1 MHDTRIIFSSEKARL
16 VVPMTFGNSEE
27 SITILIKRR
36 LSYGWIHSNL
46 DARTC
51 AISSSQNGI
60 DVKGQINPNLDFPFF
75 GSNVFIKYKRNI
87 F

>member
-1 MHDTRIIFSSEKARL
+1 MHDTCILCSSEKVRL
-16 VVPMTFGNSEE
+16 FVSMTSGNSDE
-27 SITILIKRR
+27 SITISRR
-36 LSYGWIHSNL
+36 LSYSWIHSNL

-87 F
+87 L